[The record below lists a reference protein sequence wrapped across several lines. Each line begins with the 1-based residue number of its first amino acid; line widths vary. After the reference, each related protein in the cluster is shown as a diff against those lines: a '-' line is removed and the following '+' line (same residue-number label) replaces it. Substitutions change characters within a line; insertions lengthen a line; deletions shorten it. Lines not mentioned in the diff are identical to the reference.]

1 MDWRLHCANACGATQ
16 KLLPGSGAGA
26 FLRLRLSHSAVGLAA
41 GQGEGCAGDCREE
54 GGNHD
59 GTGRG
64 TGLRERL
71 HRIGGRRDLNL
82 RLEDRDLRLA
92 GLGRLIPGLP
102 GSAGCV
108 GSPGFVG
115 ALYTLVNVAASTV
128 SPSFAYETAA
138 VSVLSAVA
146 VTVMVAAV
154 TVMVAAYSVLSYV
167 TPSALPATCTS
178 VYSYVPA
185 ASNGSW
191 SKVTVPSA
199 AFVVVPGIHHVRSRK
214 ENVSDLRDTVGATA
228 YGHVGD
234 NNDAGMLTCPRA
246 STRTRPSC
254 PRGAR
259 TPPAQT

>member
-1 MDWRLHCANACGATQ
+1 MKIVTFG
-16 KLLPGSGAGA
+16 LLG
-26 FLRLRLSHSAVGLAA
+26 
-41 GQGEGCAGDCREE
+41 
-54 GGNHD
+54 
-59 GTGRG
+59 
-64 TGLRERL
+64 
-71 HRIGGRRDLNL
+71 
-82 RLEDRDLRLA
+82 LA
-92 GLGRLIPGLP
+92 GLVPGLTN
-102 GSAGCV
+102 GLSRLRRLA
-108 GSPGFVG
+108 GFVG
-115 ALYTLVNVAASTV
+115 ALYTLANVAASTV

-138 VSVLSAVA
+138 VSVLSAV
-146 VTVMVAAV
+146 AV

-234 NNDAGMLTCPRA
+234 NNDAGILDRL
-246 STRTRPSC
+246 STSKYKN
-254 PRGAR
+254 
-259 TPPAQT
+259 PAELST

>member
-1 MDWRLHCANACGATQ
+1 MDWRL
-16 KLLPGSGAGA
+16 P
-26 FLRLRLSHSAVGLAA
+26 RR
-41 GQGEGCAGDCREE
+41 
-54 GGNHD
+54 
-59 GTGRG
+59 GRQS
-64 TGLRERL
+64 RW
-71 HRIGGRRDLNL
+71 HRSWNRSSRASSPHRRRRDLNL

-115 ALYTLVNVAASTV
+115 ALCALANVAASTV

-138 VSVLSAVA
+138 VSVLSAV
-146 VTVMVAAV
+146 AV

-199 AFVVVPGIHHVRSRK
+199 AFVVVPGTHHVPQPQGER
-214 ENVSDLRDTVGATA
+214 LRFARHRRRDRIRPCRRQQRCR
-228 YGHVGD
+228 Y
-234 NNDAGMLTCPRA
+234 
-246 STRTRPSC
+246 TRPPVHEQVQEPGRAVHVRRRHHR
-254 PRGAR
+254 PRPDHQGCG
-259 TPPAQT
+259 

>member
-1 MDWRLHCANACGATQ
+1 M
-16 KLLPGSGAGA
+16 S
-26 FLRLRLSHSAVGLAA
+26 
-41 GQGEGCAGDCREE
+41 
-54 GGNHD
+54 
-59 GTGRG
+59 
-64 TGLRERL
+64 
-71 HRIGGRRDLNL
+71 
-82 RLEDRDLRLA
+82 
-92 GLGRLIPGLP
+92 
-102 GSAGCV
+102 SAGCV

-115 ALYTLVNVAASTV
+115 ALCMLANVAASTV

-138 VSVLSAVA
+138 VSVLSAV
-146 VTVMVAAV
+146 AV

-234 NNDAGMLTCPRA
+234 NNDAGILDRL
-246 STRTRPSC
+246 STSKYKN
-254 PRGAR
+254 
-259 TPPAQT
+259 PAELST